1 MAKQFIREIKSHVN
15 LYRDTLNGIAW
26 IEDGSTGLG
35 ISVHPNIDKSG
46 SVTGMKNLGYWG
58 RLVTCKIINK
68 YIRNNTT
75 YYSLQEI
82 NGIYR
87 VSNVKENRFILD

>member
-1 MAKQFIREIKSHVN
+1 MI
-15 LYRDTLNGIAW
+15 GINYK
-26 IEDGSTGLG
+26 IGYTVK
-35 ISVHPNIDKSG
+35 ISVY
-46 SVTGMKNLGYWG
+46 VTEKWSK
-58 RLVTCKIINK
+58 LVICKITNK

-87 VSNVKENRFILD
+87 VSNVKETRFILD

>member
-1 MAKQFIREIKSHVN
+1 MDYKIGETVK
-15 LYRDTLNGIAW
+15 
-26 IEDGSTGLG
+26 
-35 ISVHPNIDKSG
+35 ISVY
-46 SVTGMKNLGYWG
+46 VTEKWS
-58 RLVTCKIINK
+58 RLVTCKITNK
-68 YIRNNTT
+68 YIRNNT

>member
-1 MAKQFIREIKSHVN
+1 MDYKIG
-15 LYRDTLNGIAW
+15 DTVKIF
-26 IEDGSTGLG
+26 
-35 ISVHPNIDKSG
+35 VY
-46 SVTGMKNLGYWG
+46 VTEKWG
-58 RLVTCKIINK
+58 RLVTCKITNK

-75 YYSLQEI
+75 YYFLQEI

>member
-1 MAKQFIREIKSHVN
+1 MMDCKFLVIGMDYKIGDIVK
-15 LYRDTLNGIAW
+15 
-26 IEDGSTGLG
+26 
-35 ISVHPNIDKSG
+35 ISVY
-46 SVTGMKNLGYWG
+46 VTEKWS
-58 RLVTCKIINK
+58 RLVTCKITNK

-87 VSNVKENRFILD
+87 VSNVKENRFIPD

>member
-1 MAKQFIREIKSHVN
+1 VIGMDYKIG
-15 LYRDTLNGIAW
+15 DTVK
-26 IEDGSTGLG
+26 
-35 ISVHPNIDKSG
+35 ISVY
-46 SVTGMKNLGYWG
+46 VTEKWG
-58 RLVTCKIINK
+58 RLVPCKITNK

>member
-1 MAKQFIREIKSHVN
+1 MRVN
-15 LYRDTLNGIAW
+15 EVRKTEKW
-26 IEDGSTGLG
+26 S
-35 ISVHPNIDKSG
+35 
-46 SVTGMKNLGYWG
+46 
-58 RLVTCKIINK
+58 RLVTCKITNK
-68 YIRNNTT
+68 YIRNNAT

>member
-1 MAKQFIREIKSHVN
+1 MDYKIGDIVKIFV
-15 LYRDTLNGIAW
+15 Y
-26 IEDGSTGLG
+26 
-35 ISVHPNIDKSG
+35 
-46 SVTGMKNLGYWG
+46 VTEKWN
-58 RLVTCKIINK
+58 RLVACKITNK

-87 VSNVKENRFILD
+87 ASNVKANRFIHN

>member
-1 MAKQFIREIKSHVN
+1 MDYKIG
-15 LYRDTLNGIAW
+15 DTVK
-26 IEDGSTGLG
+26 
-35 ISVHPNIDKSG
+35 ISVY
-46 SVTGMKNLGYWG
+46 VTGQWS
-58 RLVTCKIINK
+58 RLVTCKITNK

>member
-1 MAKQFIREIKSHVN
+1 MDYKIG
-15 LYRDTLNGIAW
+15 DTVK
-26 IEDGSTGLG
+26 
-35 ISVHPNIDKSG
+35 ISVY
-46 SVTGMKNLGYWG
+46 VTEKWS
-58 RLVTCKIINK
+58 RLVTCKITNK

-87 VSNVKENRFILD
+87 VSNVKANRFIHN

>member
-1 MAKQFIREIKSHVN
+1 MDYKIG
-15 LYRDTLNGIAW
+15 DTVKIF
-26 IEDGSTGLG
+26 
-35 ISVHPNIDKSG
+35 VY
-46 SVTGMKNLGYWG
+46 VTEKWG
-58 RLVTCKIINK
+58 RLVTCKITNK

-87 VSNVKENRFILD
+87 VGNVKENRFILD

>member
-1 MAKQFIREIKSHVN
+1 MDYKIG
-15 LYRDTLNGIAW
+15 DTVK
-26 IEDGSTGLG
+26 
-35 ISVHPNIDKSG
+35 ISVY
-46 SVTGMKNLGYWG
+46 VTEKWS
-58 RLVTCKIINK
+58 RLITCKITNK

-75 YYSLQEI
+75 YYYLQEI

>member
-1 MAKQFIREIKSHVN
+1 MNYKIG
-15 LYRDTLNGIAW
+15 DTV
-26 IEDGSTGLG
+26 
-35 ISVHPNIDKSG
+35 ISVY
-46 SVTGMKNLGYWG
+46 VTEKWS
-58 RLVTCKIINK
+58 RLVTCKITNK

-87 VSNVKENRFILD
+87 VSNVKETRFILD

>member
-1 MAKQFIREIKSHVN
+1 MDYKIG
-15 LYRDTLNGIAW
+15 DTVK
-26 IEDGSTGLG
+26 
-35 ISVHPNIDKSG
+35 IS
-46 SVTGMKNLGYWG
+46 
-58 RLVTCKIINK
+58 VTCKITNK

>member
-1 MAKQFIREIKSHVN
+1 MNYKIG
-15 LYRDTLNGIAW
+15 DTVK
-26 IEDGSTGLG
+26 
-35 ISVHPNIDKSG
+35 ISVY
-46 SVTGMKNLGYWG
+46 VTEKWS
-58 RLVTCKIINK
+58 RFCKITNK

-87 VSNVKENRFILD
+87 VSNVKETRFILD

>member
-1 MAKQFIREIKSHVN
+1 MDYKIG
-15 LYRDTLNGIAW
+15 DTVK
-26 IEDGSTGLG
+26 
-35 ISVHPNIDKSG
+35 ISVY
-46 SVTGMKNLGYWG
+46 VTEKWG
-58 RLVTCKIINK
+58 RLVTCKITNK

-82 NGIYR
+82 NGIYK

>member
-1 MAKQFIREIKSHVN
+1 MGDIVK
-15 LYRDTLNGIAW
+15 
-26 IEDGSTGLG
+26 
-35 ISVHPNIDKSG
+35 ISVY
-46 SVTGMKNLGYWG
+46 VTEKWS
-58 RLVTCKIINK
+58 RLVTCKITNK

-87 VSNVKENRFILD
+87 VSNVKENRFIPD

>member
-1 MAKQFIREIKSHVN
+1 MDYKIGDIVK
-15 LYRDTLNGIAW
+15 
-26 IEDGSTGLG
+26 
-35 ISVHPNIDKSG
+35 ISVY
-46 SVTGMKNLGYWG
+46 VTEKWS
-58 RLVTCKIINK
+58 RLVTCKITNK
-68 YIRNNTT
+68 YRRNNTT